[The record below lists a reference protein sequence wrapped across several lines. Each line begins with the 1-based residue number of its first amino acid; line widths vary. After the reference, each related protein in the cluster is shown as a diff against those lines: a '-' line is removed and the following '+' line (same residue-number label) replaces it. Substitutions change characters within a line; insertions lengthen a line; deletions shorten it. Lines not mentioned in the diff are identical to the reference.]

1 MKSNIRLFN
10 AAIAAMEEYL
20 ISNNWIKNKH
30 SGMWSKS
37 NTNQFYIHEAFEV
50 QADIDFY
57 IDIYE

>member
-30 SGMWSKS
+30 SGIFIGKS
-37 NTNQFYIHEAFEV
+37 F
-50 QADIDFY
+50 
-57 IDIYE
+57 